1 VWLVTE
7 NATQTLK
14 TVSVL
19 SRVRAGVGQPQLLP
33 QSTVVALK
41 SKPF

>member
-1 VWLVTE
+1 
-7 NATQTLK
+7 
-14 TVSVL
+14 L

-41 SKPF
+41 SLPF